1 MAKRKTYK
9 KYKKNKTISTSAIVL
24 TAIFVS
30 FFALRAV
37 DEWLSLGLFAKFD
50 AMVVQ
55 WTKQVTNQKPPVSF
69 DPNADFSVHFID
81 VGQGDCTLI
90 LSDGHTILIDAGEND
105 KGDEVLAYL
114 DDIGVQK
121 IDLMIATHP
130 HSDHIGG
137 LDTVIQGISVKEVLM
152 PPLKSS
158 VVPTTKTY
166 KDLLMAVKEKNIT
179 LKQSKVLE
187 EYRFGNGKLTVLGPV
202 ANYDEL
208 NNTSLVARFDYGEL
222 SVLLTGDMEADA
234 ERDLLASG
242 ASVSA
247 DVLKLGHHGSSTST
261 SDAFLQAVGPRICIA
276 ECGEANEYGHPHEEI
291 IERVS
296 SYGAAFY
303 RTDLYGHIVLSAKD
317 GALDV
322 STQKQVSG

>member
-9 KYKKNKTISTSAIVL
+9 KYKKNKTISVSAIVL
-24 TAIFVS
+24 TAVFVS

-50 AMVVQ
+50 AMIVQ

-81 VGQGDCTLI
+81 IGQGDCTLI
-90 LSDGHTILIDAGEND
+90 FSDGHAILIDAGEND
-105 KGDEVLAYL
+105 KGDDVLAYL
-114 DDIGVQK
+114 NDLGVQK

-158 VVPTTKTY
+158 VIPTTKTY
-166 KDLLMAVKEKNIT
+166 KDLLNAVKEKNIT
-179 LKQSKVLE
+179 LSQSKPST
-187 EYRFGNGKLTVLGPV
+187 EYRFGKGKLTVLGPIV
-202 ANYDEL
+202 NYDEL
-208 NNTSLVARFDYGEL
+208 NNTSLVARFDYEEL
-222 SVLLTGDMEADA
+222 SILLTGDMEEDA

-242 ASVSA
+242 ARLSA

-261 SDAFLQAVGPRICIA
+261 SNAFLQSVNPSICIA
-276 ECGEANEYGHPHEEI
+276 ECGEANEYGHPHKEVVN
-291 IERVS
+291 RVS
-296 SYGAAFY
+296 SCGAALY
-303 RTDLYGHIVLSAKD
+303 RTDLYGHIVISAKD
-317 GALDV
+317 GAMDI
-322 STQKQVSG
+322 STQKQVK